1 MSLTPLSYSLV
12 ILYDECIYAV
22 RDPFGNRPLCIGA
35 LVSPNNLTIPA
46 ESLTLNNVDG
56 WVVSSESC
64 SFPSVC
70 ARIFR
75 DVMPGEIVKLERYKM
90 PKTLALVPRPDGKFS
105 FLKLSH

>member
-35 LVSPNNLTIPA
+35 LVAPND
-46 ESLTLNNVDG
+46 LTLPPEKLNLDNIDG

-64 SFPSVC
+64 PFPSVS

-75 DVMPGEIVKLERYKM
+75 DVMPGEIVKLERHRM
-90 PKTLALVPRPDGKFS
+90 PKTMAIVPRPDG
-105 FLKLSH
+105 